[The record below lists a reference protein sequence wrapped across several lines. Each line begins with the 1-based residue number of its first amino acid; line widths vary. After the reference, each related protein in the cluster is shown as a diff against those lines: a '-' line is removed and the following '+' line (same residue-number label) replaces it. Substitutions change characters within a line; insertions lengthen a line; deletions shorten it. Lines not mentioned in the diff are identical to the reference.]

1 MEIRK
6 FTYKELEKGYKGI
19 IDRFGN
25 FYAID
30 RIENIDPIHQ
40 KMIPEHLKDIDIDIV
55 ELFQKLKLDSET
67 RKVYFFGRTIPDY
80 RSMIVDVLGYCNYD
94 AYPNNDFAIID
105 VPNPRINHYQIT
117 KEQQNTLIKLVD
129 LNKNSTKSLK
139 PIFSANQSLL
149 MQIYQMESYS
159 DVSVNA
165 KTKQK
170 RMGEK

>member
-1 MEIRK
+1 MEIIK
-6 FTYKELEKGYKGI
+6 FAYKELEKGYKGI

-30 RIENIDPIHQ
+30 EIENVDPIHQ
-40 KMIPEHLKDIDIDIV
+40 EMIPKHLKDIDVNILEI
-55 ELFQKLKLDSET
+55 FQKLDLDSET
-67 RKVYFFGRTIPDY
+67 RKVYYFGRTIPDY